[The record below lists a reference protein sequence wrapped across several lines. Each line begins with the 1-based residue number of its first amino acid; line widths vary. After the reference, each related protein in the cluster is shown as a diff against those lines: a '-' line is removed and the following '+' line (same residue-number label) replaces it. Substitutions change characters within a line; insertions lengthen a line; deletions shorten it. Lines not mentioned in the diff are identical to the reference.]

1 VDRDALKQKLEDA
14 RYKAE
19 GALGAWRTVDE
30 DRRKIIIR
38 LGIMSGVLLVLL
50 VIGVTVVWR
59 PFAGGGGD
67 LQQARTVSAE
77 SRSLADSVRSRL
89 ASRPEFSEV
98 TITAVAITG
107 DEDEYLMIY
116 GGVPSQ
122 QAMDQLR
129 ETIETTAPNVRVDWR
144 ISVVDPAGSLDP
156 GG

>member
-1 VDRDALKQKLEDA
+1 MDRDALKQKLEDA

-38 LGIMSGVLLVLL
+38 LGIMGGVFLVLL
-50 VIGVTVVWR
+50 VVGVTVVWR

-67 LQQARTVSAE
+67 FQQARTVSAE
-77 SRSLADSVRSRL
+77 SRSLADSVRSQL
-89 ASRPEFSEV
+89 AGRPEFSEV

-107 DEDEYLMIY
+107 DDDEYLMVY
-116 GGVPSQ
+116 GGVPSRE
-122 QAMDQLR
+122 AMDQLR
-129 ETIETTAPNVRVDWR
+129 ETIGTTAPNVRVDWR

-156 GG
+156 DG